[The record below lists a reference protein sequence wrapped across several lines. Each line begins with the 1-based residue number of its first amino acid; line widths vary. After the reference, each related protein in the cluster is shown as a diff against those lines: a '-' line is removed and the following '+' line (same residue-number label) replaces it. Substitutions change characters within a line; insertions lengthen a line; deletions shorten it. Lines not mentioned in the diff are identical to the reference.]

1 MAFQIKDFTS
11 IVASMI
17 NWAKSTQSKITDFNI
32 GSVFRTIVEATASEI
47 DEAYQ
52 QMFNGL
58 KEAIPAATYLSFDF
72 NAQPAQATSG
82 SLRVTIASSTTDV
95 LISAGTTVS
104 YQNGTVDYAVNA
116 DTIIPAG
123 NTYADVLVTAVAA
136 GVAGNV
142 LKDTQFT
149 LSPAPAGFVSA
160 TNLAAWMNGQDTE
173 LEDDRKLRFNAYIQS
188 LNRGTVAALEYGLK
202 TTALMDAGGNITER
216 VVSASIVEP
225 WKDIDASQPISLV
238 QCYIHNGVGNTSSD
252 LINFAREVIYGYYD
266 TNGNAVPG
274 WKAAGVKVDV
284 YAATEVNLDAGG
296 TLTAAAGYDAPTL
309 KAAAIAAVNA
319 YIIGLPIGAPF
330 QVATM
335 IDQIMNIDGVANFVP
350 ADVAAPGAPVTGTT
364 AGGALTAATYYVV
377 TTYVTPAGE
386 TVASAESTQA
396 VGANNLLTVAAPAAK
411 TGASGW
417 NIYIGTVSGTHAKQN
432 SAMLSFGSGYTE
444 PVSGL
449 VAGNAP
455 PSAST
460 ARLQDVSV
468 SKSQKLMPGIVS
480 IP

>member
-1 MAFQIKDFTS
+1 MFQIKDFTS

-32 GSVFRTIVEATASEI
+32 GSVFRTLIEAPASEI
-47 DEAYQ
+47 DELYQ

-72 NAQPAQATSG
+72 DALPSQPTSG
-82 SLRVTIASSTTDV
+82 LLRVTVAASTSDV
-95 LISAGTTVS
+95 LISAGTTGNFP
-104 YQNGTVDYAVNA
+104 NGTVAYAVNV
-116 DTIIPAG
+116 DTTITAG
-123 NTYADVLVTAVAA
+123 NTYADVLVTAVTA
-136 GVAGNV
+136 GAAGNV

-149 LSPAPAGFVSA
+149 LSPAPPGFVSA
-160 TNLAAWMNGQDTE
+160 TNLAAWMNGRDAE
-173 LEDDRKLRFNAYIQS
+173 SEDDRKLRFNAYIQS
-188 LNRGTVAALEYGLK
+188 LNRGTVAALQYGLK
-202 TTALMDAGGNITER
+202 TTFLADATGNVTER

-238 QCYIHNGVGNTSSD
+238 QCYIHNGVGNTSSA
-252 LINFAREVIYGYYD
+252 LINFARDVIYGYYD

-284 YAATEVNLDAGG
+284 YAATEVNLDVGG

-309 KAAAIAAVNA
+309 KAAAVAAVNA

-350 ADVAAPGAPVTGTT
+350 ADVSSPGIPQTGVT
-364 AGGALTAATYYVV
+364 AGGTLTATTYYVV
-377 TTYVTPAGE
+377 TTYVTPSGE
-386 TVASAESTQA
+386 TVASVEATQA
-396 VGANNLLTVAAPAAK
+396 VAADNLLTVASPTAK
-411 TGASGW
+411 TGALGW
-417 NIYIGTVSGTHAKQN
+417 NVYVGTVSGSYEKQN
-432 SAMLSFGSGYTE
+432 SAMLAFGSEYTE
-444 PVSGL
+444 PTSGL
-449 VAGNAP
+449 IAGTVP
-455 PSAST
+455 PVAST
-460 ARLQDVSV
+460 ARLQDVAV
-468 SKSQKLMPGIVS
+468 SKSQKLMPGTVS